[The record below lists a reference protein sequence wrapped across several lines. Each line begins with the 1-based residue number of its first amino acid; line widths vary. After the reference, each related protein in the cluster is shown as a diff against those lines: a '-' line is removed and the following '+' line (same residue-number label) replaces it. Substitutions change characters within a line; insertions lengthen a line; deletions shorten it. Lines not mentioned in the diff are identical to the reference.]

1 MRELLP
7 QAVGELWRRCGLLSS
22 PSSPSA
28 CGSVRLIVS
37 PSSRSAEAKF
47 DAPEAAATGHASCG
61 GGCTCMTP
69 SWGRQKTPRRWSIR
83 QSLPPDGAGE
93 SSRSGGHGDEEPA
106 EASNGKGQAEVDGLA
121 GSADGS
127 REPGGAS
134 SREADAEELRRAA
147 AAAGLSVEAFVAR
160 ERRRRERI
168 SAANK
173 GKTPWNKGIHHSEGQ
188 TNALSLNTEAQLFAL
203 SSMRCQAHGSQET
216 KAKIRERTKLAM
228 SNPEETRDKIKQ
240 TMRRVWELKKQ
251 AIADKNAL
259 LAEWKEHLALAAKIG
274 GAGDEELE
282 WPVSRSSLRGA
293 RKAQEEVEQL
303 PEKET
308 PTKAL
313 SGRAAKRGP
322 RTLEHRLRISE
333 AIKAKWAN
341 ADYRDK
347 VQGRMRNSSPRLR
360 PVTSS
365 TPIPVKLSGN
375 AATDRFV
382 SAVMAGENIQT
393 VKEAKAQS
401 QRAGTTLK
409 TSRLADPDSVT
420 APSCQPADTLEVDD
434 IDRHKR
440 RPSAVDWVPESTL
453 RAAES
458 PQCSAESS
466 IERAASFIDPF
477 FNEKLTR
484 IKTMQEERASAS
496 QQRWQMAETARM
508 LMAEAERAASALE
521 SSASMDEATRASL
534 LETRRLLAE
543 AASAVEQ
550 AEATPPDHSVRSDQ
564 PEGKRGEDTTSD
576 RSDVDG
582 GNTLGDSRPTPD
594 VLVASVPPHINADQ
608 ERGSSSF
615 NNPTTPSWSFPPLH
629 DLCEGALQ
637 LPNGNGH
644 AIGFSVG
651 SWPELDEEQSR
662 GWASFDL
669 GELQHQWSIKEAT
682 PSTMRTG
689 CKPCPAAEG
698 AGQPHIDTLVN
709 PDGSDEQVSMAA
721 QRHWHK
727 GRLVLNAEPL
737 DAT

>member
-173 GKTPWNKGIHHSEGQ
+173 GKTPWNKGIHHSE
-188 TNALSLNTEAQLFAL
+188 
-203 SSMRCQAHGSQET
+203 ET

-240 TMRRVWELKKQ
+240 TMRRVWELKKR

-259 LAEWKEHLALAAKIG
+259 LAEWKEHVALAAKIG
-274 GAGDEELE
+274 GAGDEDLE

-293 RKAQEEVEQL
+293 RKGAAQEEVEQL

-308 PTKAL
+308 PMKAP
-313 SGRAAKRGP
+313 SGRAGKRGP

-347 VQGRMRNSSPRLR
+347 VQGRMRNCSPRLR

-382 SAVMAGENIQT
+382 SDVMAGENIQT

-401 QRAGTTLK
+401 QRAGATLK
-409 TSRLADPDSVT
+409 TSRLADPNLVM
-420 APSCQPADTLEVDD
+420 APSCQPADALEADD
-434 IDRHKR
+434 LDRHKR
-440 RPSAVDWVPESTL
+440 GPSAADGVPESTL

-458 PQCSAESS
+458 ALCAAESS
-466 IERAASFIDPF
+466 IERASSFIDPF

-550 AEATPPDHSVRSDQ
+550 AEAMPPDHSMRSDH
-564 PEGKRGEDTTSD
+564 PEGKRGEDPTSD
-576 RSDVDG
+576 RSDIDE
-582 GNTLGDSRPTPD
+582 GNTLKDSRPTPT
-594 VLVASVPPHINADQ
+594 VPVASVPPHIDADQ

-615 NNPTTPSWSFPPLH
+615 NVPTTPSWSFPPLH

-662 GWASFDL
+662 GWAYFDL
-669 GELQHQWSIKEAT
+669 GELQHQWNIKEAT

-689 CKPCPAAEG
+689 CKPCPPVEG
-698 AGQPHIDTLVN
+698 AGQPHTDTLVE
-709 PDGSDEQVSMAA
+709 PGGSDEQVSMAA

-727 GRLVLNAEPL
+727 GRLVLKAEPL
-737 DAT
+737 DAS

>member
-7 QAVGELWRRCGLLSS
+7 QAVGELWRSLFALALAAPPRSCQALRSTELAVLPVGL
-22 PSSPSA
+22 
-28 CGSVRLIVS
+28 RLC
-37 PSSRSAEAKF
+37 PPDR
-47 DAPEAAATGHASCG
+47 
-61 GGCTCMTP
+61 
-69 SWGRQKTPRRWSIR
+69 RQKTPRRWSIR

-106 EASNGKGQAEVDGLA
+106 EASNGKGQAEADGLA

-173 GKTPWNKGIHHSEGQ
+173 GKTPWNKGIHHSEGPPRPCPQ
-188 TNALSLNTEAQLFAL
+188 GTRFCTEFDEVQE
-203 SSMRCQAHGSQET
+203 HGSQET

-240 TMRRVWELKKQ
+240 TMRRVWELKKR

-259 LAEWKEHLALAAKIG
+259 LAEWKEHVALAAKIG

-293 RKAQEEVEQL
+293 RKGAAWEEVEQL

-308 PTKAL
+308 PTKAP

-347 VQGRMRNSSPRLR
+347 VQGRMRTGSPRLR

-375 AATDRFV
+375 AAKDRFV
-382 SAVMAGENIQT
+382 SDVMSGENIQT
-393 VKEAKAQS
+393 VKEAKAQN
-401 QRAGTTLK
+401 QRAGTNLK
-409 TSRLADPDSVT
+409 TSRLAVSDSVT
-420 APSCQPADTLEVDD
+420 APSCQPADVLEVDD
-434 IDRHKR
+434 MDRHKR
-440 RPSAVDWVPESTL
+440 RPSAGDGVPESTL
-453 RAAES
+453 HAAES
-458 PQCSAESS
+458 ALCAAESS

-477 FNEKLTR
+477 FNEKLSR

-550 AEATPPDHSVRSDQ
+550 AEAMPPDHSMRSDQ
-564 PEGKRGEDTTSD
+564 PEGRRGEDPSSD
-576 RSDVDG
+576 WSDIDG
-582 GNTLGDSRPTPD
+582 GNTLGDSRPTPTA
-594 VLVASVPPHINADQ
+594 LVASVPPHIDADQ
-608 ERGSSSF
+608 DRGSSSF
-615 NNPTTPSWSFPPLH
+615 NVPTTPTWSFPPLH

-669 GELQHQWSIKEAT
+669 GELQHQWSIEEAT

-698 AGQPHIDTLVN
+698 AGQPHIDTLDE
-709 PDGSDEQVSMAA
+709 PGGSAEQVSMAA

-727 GRLVLNAEPL
+727 GRLVINAEPL
-737 DAT
+737 DAS